1 MLFMYN
7 NILLYI
13 YIDVYIHITHG
24 GLILSSFVLDI
35 LYKLLWYILF
45 IQIYHIQ
52 MIIYILVNYMYI
64 PISRFN
70 ILIMIYKHY
79 I

>member
-1 MLFMYN
+1 MVYNIMLLMYN

-35 LYKLLWYILF
+35 LYKLLYNINIVF
-45 IQIYHIQ
+45 IT
-52 MIIYILVNYMYI
+52 
-64 PISRFN
+64 
-70 ILIMIYKHY
+70 
-79 I
+79 